1 MKQPMTIK
9 DLKRHLSF
17 WEGQGTINDDTE
29 VIIGKLGRD
38 VNPVQPVCDTDIQV
52 VREESLSISS
62 YYDNNSQKRQ
72 PHISKMPNDKIAFTI
87 VTE

>member
-9 DLKRHLSF
+9 DLKRHLAF

-38 VNPVQPVCDTDIQV
+38 VNPVRPVCDTDIQV
-52 VREESLSISS
+52 VREESLSIS
-62 YYDNNSQKRQ
+62 KRRQ
-72 PHISKMPNDKIAFTI
+72 LINKMPNDRIAFTI

>member
-29 VIIGKLGRD
+29 VIIGKRGTSALVDG
-38 VNPVQPVCDTDIQV
+38 PKVQKKATDADIQV
-52 VREESLSISS
+52 VPGGDFLSPGRNHS
-62 YYDNNSQKRQ
+62 
-72 PHISKMPNDKIAFTI
+72 IAFTI

>member
-1 MKQPMTIK
+1 MTIK
-9 DLKRHLSF
+9 DLKRHLAF

-38 VNPVQPVCDTDIQV
+38 VNPVRPVCDTDIQV
-52 VREESLSISS
+52 VREESLSIS
-62 YYDNNSQKRQ
+62 KRR
-72 PHISKMPNDKIAFTI
+72 PLINKMPNDRIAFTI

>member
-1 MKQPMTIK
+1 MTIK
-9 DLKRHLSF
+9 DLKRHLSC